1 MSGLQR
7 LNLTF
12 RALMEAGVVF
22 GLRFWGYHTGRTG
35 TSKVL
40 LAVGAPVLGFGI
52 WGLLDFRRAGALA
65 EPLRLIE
72 ELAISGLAALALY
85 VAGQHALGWSL
96 ATISVVHHALVY
108 LLGDRLIKR

>member
-22 GLRFWGYHTGRTG
+22 GLGFWGYHTGRTG
-35 TSKVL
+35 T
-40 LAVGAPVLGFGI
+40 
-52 WGLLDFRRAGALA
+52 GALA